1 MIIGNPITLGGGGGG
16 GGGSTLIDKTITA
29 AGVYKATDDNADG
42 YKKVTVTLPLGT
54 KNISA
59 NGTFPASAENLAGFS
74 TVVVNVPQTISG
86 GRCPRSVQTANF
98 QYGALLSDMSWE
110 SQARGQNL

>member
-16 GGGSTLIDKTITA
+16 SGTLIDKTITEN
-29 AGVYKATDDNADG
+29 GVYNPADDDVDG
-42 YKKVTVTLPLGT
+42 YKKVTVALPIGT

-59 NGTFPASAENLAGFS
+59 NGTYTASRDNLSGFS

-86 GRCPRSVQTANF
+86 GRCPRTEETTNF
-98 QYGALLSDMSWE
+98 QYGTLLSIMSWE
-110 SQARGQNL
+110 GTAQGATA